1 MKYPIDT
8 VVIINNSEWRIAE
21 YRLGRGREWVYTL
34 SNQLVDGSFDT
45 IRLNETAI
53 GKIISTKSQGEV
65 IVETTDGLFV

>member
-8 VVIINNSEWRIAE
+8 IVMINNSEWRIAE

-34 SNQLVDGSFDT
+34 SYESTDGSFET

-53 GKIISTKSQGEV
+53 NKIMATFPQDKV
-65 IVETTDGLFV
+65 IIETSEGIYI